1 MGLTLSHSW
10 KAYLT
15 RLPKFRWTSI
25 YLTSLELKE
34 SDQYIKSRSLHALY
48 NGPNCLKVKDFASS
62 GFDVDKY
69 RENKNTNINSVECP
83 EVVVRK
89 EEPMDIEYVI
99 NELQNKLFN

>member
-1 MGLTLSHSW
+1 
-10 KAYLT
+10 
-15 RLPKFRWTSI
+15 
-25 YLTSLELKE
+25 
-34 SDQYIKSRSLHALY
+34 
-48 NGPNCLKVKDFASS
+48 VKDFASS